1 MARKKKFDYFEA
13 YEKLSDLAVRE
24 SELLLESF
32 KSFDGASSL
41 VGTLEAVHELE
52 HQGDDIN
59 HDIFQSAAVD
69 FMPPID
75 REDIAELA
83 QALDNVL
90 DNVEAVLQQ
99 VYMCDARVMPEDAV
113 RFAKLVKKSCEALD
127 KAMEDLD
134 NVLDNVEAVLQQVYM
149 CDARVMPEDAVRF
162 AKLVKK
168 SCEALDKAMEDF
180 RNFKKSKA
188 FKQLIV
194 DVNTYEEEGDTLY
207 LTAMRALHT
216 QENPDVMHVLRWS
229 RIYSRIEKCCDAC
242 EHAADVMNTILLK
255 NL

>member
-32 KSFDGASSL
+32 KSFDGAPSL

-83 QALDNVL
+83 QA
-90 DNVEAVLQQ
+90 
-99 VYMCDARVMPEDAV
+99 
-113 RFAKLVKKSCEALD
+113 
-127 KAMEDLD
+127 LD

>member
-41 VGTLEAVHELE
+41 VGTLEDVHELE

-75 REDIAELA
+75 REDIVELA
-83 QALDNVL
+83 QA
-90 DNVEAVLQQ
+90 
-99 VYMCDARVMPEDAV
+99 
-113 RFAKLVKKSCEALD
+113 
-127 KAMEDLD
+127 LD

>member
-1 MARKKKFDYFEA
+1 MARKNKFDYFEA
-13 YEKLSDLAVRE
+13 YERLSDLVVRE
-24 SELLLESF
+24 SDLMLESF
-32 KSFDGASSL
+32 KSFTDAASL

-52 HQGDDIN
+52 HEGDDVN
-59 HDIFQSAAVD
+59 HSIFQSAAVD

-75 REDIAELA
+75 REDIVELA
-83 QALDNVL
+83 QA
-90 DNVEAVLQQ
+90 
-99 VYMCDARVMPEDAV
+99 
-113 RFAKLVKKSCEALD
+113 
-127 KAMEDLD
+127 LD

-180 RNFKKSKA
+180 RNFKKSKK

-194 DVNTYEEEGDTLY
+194 DINTYEEEGDALY
-207 LTAMRALHT
+207 LSAMRNLHT
-216 QENPDVMHVLRWS
+216 KENVDVMHVLRWS

>member
-1 MARKKKFDYFEA
+1 MARMKKFDYFEA

-59 HDIFQSAAVD
+59 H
-69 FMPPID
+69 
-75 REDIAELA
+75 
-83 QALDNVL
+83 
-90 DNVEAVLQQ
+90 
-99 VYMCDARVMPEDAV
+99 
-113 RFAKLVKKSCEALD
+113 
-127 KAMEDLD
+127 
-134 NVLDNVEAVLQQVYM
+134 
-149 CDARVMPEDAVRF
+149 
-162 AKLVKK
+162 
-168 SCEALDKAMEDF
+168 DKAMEDF

>member
-1 MARKKKFDYFEA
+1 MARKNKFDYFEA
-13 YEKLSDLAVRE
+13 YEKLSELAVRE

-32 KSFDGASSL
+32 KSFTDSASL
-41 VGTLEAVHELE
+41 VSTLEGIHELE

-59 HDIFQSAAVD
+59 HSIFQNAAVD

-75 REDIAELA
+75 REDIVELA
-83 QALDNVL
+83 QA
-90 DNVEAVLQQ
+90 
-99 VYMCDARVMPEDAV
+99 
-113 RFAKLVKKSCEALD
+113 
-127 KAMEDLD
+127 LD

-180 RNFKKSKA
+180 RNFKKSKT

-194 DVNTYEEEGDTLY
+194 DVNTYEEEGDALY
-207 LTAMRALHT
+207 LSAMRNLHT
-216 QENPDVMHVLRWS
+216 KEDVDVMHVLRWS

>member
-127 KAMEDLD
+127 KAMED
-134 NVLDNVEAVLQQVYM
+134 
-149 CDARVMPEDAVRF
+149 
-162 AKLVKK
+162 
-168 SCEALDKAMEDF
+168 F